1 MTTPSPGRRR
11 RRRARRRARASRRGR
26 LLRTAL
32 VCAVLAGGTAAGAA
46 RLTARTGFA
55 GPGPVSSPA
64 APAPSSVPA
73 PASGGGAGVEAVTE
87 PVADRSALLA
97 AAMRSVTVA
106 RGAAVSVAV
115 LDLDSG
121 QGAGYGDGTFET
133 ASIVK
138 ADILAALLL
147 RAQDAGRRLTAQE
160 RACATAMIE
169 NSDNDSASALW
180 RSIGGAGGLD
190 AANRRFGLTA
200 TAGGDGPLWG
210 LTRTTSAD
218 QITLLRQVFGD
229 GSLLSAA
236 SRAYLQELMGRIA
249 ADQDWGVSAAA
260 DGSAWALKNGWLP
273 RGTTGLWVVNS
284 IGRVTAGGDDYL
296 VAALSHGNAT
306 KETGISLVEE
316 SARAAVSVFTAAAS
330 APASASASAR
340 PSASVSTSPSASAFA
355 STPPSASG
363 SSVSGSSVSGAG

>member
-1 MTTPSPGRRR
+1 
-11 RRRARRRARASRRGR
+11 
-26 LLRTAL
+26 
-32 VCAVLAGGTAAGAA
+32 
-46 RLTARTGFA
+46 
-55 GPGPVSSPA
+55 
-64 APAPSSVPA
+64 
-73 PASGGGAGVEAVTE
+73 
-87 PVADRSALLA
+87 
-97 AAMRSVTVA
+97 MRSVAVA
-106 RGAAVSVAV
+106 EGAAVSVTV

-121 QGAGYGDGTFET
+121 QVAGYGDGTFET

-138 ADILAALLL
+138 VDILAALLL

-160 RACATAMIE
+160 RAYATAMIE

-218 QITLLRQVFGD
+218 QLTLLRQVFGD

-249 ADQDWGVSAAA
+249 DDQDWGVSAAA

-284 IGRVTAGGDDYL
+284 IGRVTSGGDDYL

-316 SARAAVSVFTAAAS
+316 SARAAVSVFTAPTAS
-330 APASASASAR
+330 AP
-340 PSASVSTSPSASAFA
+340 PSASVAA
-355 STPPSASG
+355 PP
-363 SSVSGSSVSGAG
+363 SVSGSSVSGAG